1 MSESPLYRKLMREH
15 LLLQRKHLII
25 CEKVAHAMRTKKES
39 VSNNK
44 NSFRN
49 LEKSSP
55 SSPINGVHFIGN
67 PLKEV
72 DLLRLRLEEVQE
84 ENELFEFRLLE
95 LEKMVE
101 ETEEQWQQQPQML
114 TIKVQS
120 DQDQN
125 LHQKEEEEPGNYLST
140 KVSSCF
146 LPLSLSFSFVSQ
158 SPYHQSSTSYFL
170 KGESISSNKPGG
182 VSYFDWI

>member
-1 MSESPLYRKLMREH
+1 MSESPLYKKLMREH

-39 VSNNK
+39 NNK

-55 SSPINGVHFIGN
+55 SSPINGVNFIGNLCN

-101 ETEEQWQQQPQML
+101 ETEEQWQQQPQLL
-114 TIKVQS
+114 TIKVQN
-120 DQDQN
+120 DQDQS
-125 LHQKEEEEPGNYLST
+125 LYYEEEPANYLST
-140 KVSSCF
+140 KVSCLLVFYHSPFPCHSS
-146 LPLSLSFSFVSQ
+146 PSAPIISQ
-158 SPYHQSSTSYFL
+158 VLLTF
-170 KGESISSNKPGG
+170 
-182 VSYFDWI
+182 